1 MHKCC
6 RVEMKKFGETKGPM
20 NMLKIKMGLK
30 AESNSSFS
38 CWTAELGKV
47 CDEQSKFLEKVEYQV
62 AVAENSDPAQ
72 VGYFLICGPRREQS
86 LLDLSPSCLYIYI
99 YIYIHVWGYSS
110 YILPTSSPL
119 CPPHVYLYTHIYTHI
134 SISTLQ
140 HLCSIIA
147 ASLQNTSPD

>member
-1 MHKCC
+1 
-6 RVEMKKFGETKGPM
+6 MKKFGETKGPM

-86 LLDLSPSCLYIYI
+86 LLDLSPSCLYIH
-99 YIYIHVWGYSS
+99 IHVWGYSS

-119 CPPHVYLYTHIYTHI
+119 CPPHVYLYTHIYIHTY
-134 SISTLQ
+134 Q
-140 HLCSIIA
+140 FPPCSIYA
-147 ASLQNTSPD
+147 A